1 LLSGLSPRLD
11 VLLAAFEPPFSR
23 SLLPALLPCL
33 LPAFERSLLPALDPA
48 LLPSRDACLEPDD
61 DFAGLTVTTLPFSS
75 TFAIVFERWLDG
87 RDETCEMLSLGATEP
102 RSTRE
107 PSYRGRDFSFSEGA
121 FDGALEGVLEG
132 AFDAFDGV
140 VEGAREAGSPMPA
153 AEGAVELL
161 EIPRIVTS
169 ETLVLELVRECVD
182 FACPLGREITTS
194 VGAINELTIVDAEGG
209 FGSILL
215 GECEEA

>member
-1 LLSGLSPRLD
+1 
-11 VLLAAFEPPFSR
+11 
-23 SLLPALLPCL
+23 
-33 LPAFERSLLPALDPA
+33 
-48 LLPSRDACLEPDD
+48 
-61 DFAGLTVTTLPFSS
+61 LTVTTLPFSS

-121 FDGALEGVLEG
+121 FDGALEG
-132 AFDAFDGV
+132 AFDDFDGV

-161 EIPRIVTS
+161 DIPGIVTS